1 MKWQEKRVRRDV
13 TCGPAVSSSIIQF
26 HFHTWPILLKG
37 INSLEPK
44 ALFFWVVYLISI
56 SQFKILTD
64 RLNVSLNRWERYDK
78 RGEKNQ
84 RSADGYFDGG
94 PAFKVVWSGPAGQN
108 ETMGFCCSLALSSL
122 NLSKT
127 LGFLDPWNACQKI
140 LSSDCHRPWIERYV
154 VRDLTVQNQ
163 SYLKV
168 ALQSYE
174 SKKKGKKAKRFAK
187 LESLVAIQVETLLF
201 FFVFFTVGTYKSDA
215 CSWIT
220 STRMGR
226 VLLVFLFE

>member
-1 MKWQEKRVRRDV
+1 MTRKKRVRRDV

-44 ALFFWVVYLISI
+44 ALFFFLVVYLISI

-140 LSSDCHRPWIERYV
+140 LSSDCHRP
-154 VRDLTVQNQ
+154 
-163 SYLKV
+163 
-168 ALQSYE
+168 
-174 SKKKGKKAKRFAK
+174 
-187 LESLVAIQVETLLF
+187 
-201 FFVFFTVGTYKSDA
+201 
-215 CSWIT
+215 
-220 STRMGR
+220 
-226 VLLVFLFE
+226 